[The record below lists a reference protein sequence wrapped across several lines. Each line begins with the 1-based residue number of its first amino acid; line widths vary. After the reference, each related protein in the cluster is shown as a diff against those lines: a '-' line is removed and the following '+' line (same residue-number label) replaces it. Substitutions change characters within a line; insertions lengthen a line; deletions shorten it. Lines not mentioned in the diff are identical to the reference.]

1 MALIKKVSIY
11 AENIEALN
19 ENINLIELEKDA
31 ILGDWLKNKNVLSV
45 LQFFSIDIDD
55 FETSYACK
63 IFDHF
68 IDVVNKQAEMGVC
81 LPIVNFLKFYNSKNI
96 ESADLY
102 ILFAGLR
109 ESIISVLFLNNLN
122 NLNKFELYKDVC
134 YIFDENFERM
144 LRLYTRTSLQVEEEL
159 KEHKEIF
166 NQYNTALDKSALVS
180 KTDIHG
186 IVSYT
191 NQKFIETSGYSEEE
205 LIGSNHNLI
214 RHPDMKDDSFSELWE
229 TITTGNVFSGNIKN
243 KTKDGT
249 VYYVDI
255 TILPLYDID
264 KNVKEYLS
272 VANNVTELIQ
282 ARNIAIQ
289 AEKSKD
295 ILLEKLKDSNK
306 NLAIETAKVSDLN
319 TNLEDRVHEEVE
331 KNKIQYEHL
340 VKQSRLAQMGEMIS
354 MIAHQWRQPLSAISA
369 TSMTISLKADLDKLD
384 TETAKDLSGKIST
397 YVQHLSSTIDD
408 FRNFF
413 KPNKEKSMSTYSE
426 LIENVLRIVD
436 PSLNSFNI
444 KIIQNQ
450 NCEAKFY
457 AYPNEIKQVILNLI
471 KNAEDMLVEKKI
483 EEPCITITTYQE
495 DDNLV
500 LEIGDNGG
508 GVPEEL
514 LAKIFDP
521 YFSTKTNK
529 DGTGIGLYMSKTII
543 NEHCDGLL
551 SVSNNAQGAIFKIQ
565 LKGSHE

>member
-109 ESIISVLFLNNLN
+109 ESIISVLFLN

>member
-1 MALIKKVSIY
+1 
-11 AENIEALN
+11 
-19 ENINLIELEKDA
+19 
-31 ILGDWLKNKNVLSV
+31 
-45 LQFFSIDIDD
+45 
-55 FETSYACK
+55 
-63 IFDHF
+63 
-68 IDVVNKQAEMGVC
+68 
-81 LPIVNFLKFYNSKNI
+81 
-96 ESADLY
+96 
-102 ILFAGLR
+102 
-109 ESIISVLFLNNLN
+109 
-122 NLNKFELYKDVC
+122 
-134 YIFDENFERM
+134 
-144 LRLYTRTSLQVEEEL
+144 
-159 KEHKEIF
+159 
-166 NQYNTALDKSALVS
+166 
-180 KTDIHG
+180 
-186 IVSYT
+186 
-191 NQKFIETSGYSEEE
+191 
-205 LIGSNHNLI
+205 
-214 RHPDMKDDSFSELWE
+214 
-229 TITTGNVFSGNIKN
+229 
-243 KTKDGT
+243 
-249 VYYVDI
+249 
-255 TILPLYDID
+255 
-264 KNVKEYLS
+264 
-272 VANNVTELIQ
+272 
-282 ARNIAIQ
+282 
-289 AEKSKD
+289 
-295 ILLEKLKDSNK
+295 
-306 NLAIETAKVSDLN
+306 
-319 TNLEDRVHEEVE
+319 
-331 KNKIQYEHL
+331 
-340 VKQSRLAQMGEMIS
+340 
-354 MIAHQWRQPLSAISA
+354 
-369 TSMTISLKADLDKLD
+369 MTISLKADLDKLD

>member
-1 MALIKKVSIY
+1 M
-11 AENIEALN
+11 
-19 ENINLIELEKDA
+19 
-31 ILGDWLKNKNVLSV
+31 
-45 LQFFSIDIDD
+45 
-55 FETSYACK
+55 
-63 IFDHF
+63 
-68 IDVVNKQAEMGVC
+68 
-81 LPIVNFLKFYNSKNI
+81 
-96 ESADLY
+96 
-102 ILFAGLR
+102 
-109 ESIISVLFLNNLN
+109 
-122 NLNKFELYKDVC
+122 
-134 YIFDENFERM
+134 
-144 LRLYTRTSLQVEEEL
+144 
-159 KEHKEIF
+159 
-166 NQYNTALDKSALVS
+166 
-180 KTDIHG
+180 
-186 IVSYT
+186 
-191 NQKFIETSGYSEEE
+191 
-205 LIGSNHNLI
+205 
-214 RHPDMKDDSFSELWE
+214 
-229 TITTGNVFSGNIKN
+229 
-243 KTKDGT
+243 
-249 VYYVDI
+249 
-255 TILPLYDID
+255 
-264 KNVKEYLS
+264 
-272 VANNVTELIQ
+272 
-282 ARNIAIQ
+282 
-289 AEKSKD
+289 
-295 ILLEKLKDSNK
+295 
-306 NLAIETAKVSDLN
+306 
-319 TNLEDRVHEEVE
+319 
-331 KNKIQYEHL
+331 
-340 VKQSRLAQMGEMIS
+340 
-354 MIAHQWRQPLSAISA
+354 
-369 TSMTISLKADLDKLD
+369 
-384 TETAKDLSGKIST
+384 
-397 YVQHLSSTIDD
+397 D